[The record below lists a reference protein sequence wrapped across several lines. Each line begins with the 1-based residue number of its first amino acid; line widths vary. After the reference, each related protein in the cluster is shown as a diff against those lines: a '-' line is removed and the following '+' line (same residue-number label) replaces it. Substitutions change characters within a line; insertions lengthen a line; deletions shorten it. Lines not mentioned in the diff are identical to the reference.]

1 MFEELSNRF
10 ESIFNKLRGRGKLT
24 EENIAEAVRDV
35 KRALLEADVNYK
47 VVKKFSASVQQKALG
62 SDVLKSIT
70 PGQQFV
76 NWFMMS

>member
-47 VVKKFSASVQQKALG
+47 VVKSSASVQRRLWAAM
-62 SDVLKSIT
+62 
-70 PGQQFV
+70 F
-76 NWFMMS
+76 